1 MSEVRRKTEEE
12 QIQED
17 IARGVPMVI
26 IHYDKDGNHTSEEA
40 YNLQNGR
47 PNQWQME
54 GLARATLKMAQKF
67 FADPENRR
75 KFEEWKAKPENQ
87 ARLDVMLDEVRCGRF
102 DVIVTQS
109 LSQFGRDGEKSVAL
123 IRELAS
129 LPHPVGIYFVSEQ
142 LYSLDKST
150 ANLLDLLV

>member
-1 MSEVRRKTEEE
+1 MDRKNVIFIPAREGTGPSHPQAPCGTPEKPLRVALYNYASERRTVIGSPQSMEARLRDFVEARVCWE
-12 QIQED
+12 ISAVFCD
-17 IARGVPMVI
+17 IHLETR
-26 IHYDKDGNHTSEEA
+26 
-40 YNLQNGR
+40 R
-47 PNQWQME
+47 NQ
-54 GLARATLKMAQKF
+54 
-67 FADPENRR
+67 
-75 KFEEWKAKPENQ
+75 
-87 ARLDVMLDEVRCGRF
+87 LDVMLDEARCGRF